1 MTIDT
6 ENRTRKSL
14 QKQREAKIERQIARE
29 YAGLGDQVGAHSYN
43 VTADYMEKEV
53 ADLTELTEVPQVS
66 SREVMPGRFDN
77 KGLSIR
83 NTLKS
88 PDSAAVD
95 ASIARTDLLLQDKA
109 DITALAV
116 DAANSI
122 DAENCL
128 EKMLAHQMAAAHNA
142 VMTMMDQAAG
152 ISSQMSNRDPIVCE
166 TSNIQATRL
175 FNSANRLMKTFQQ
188 GLLTIQKIRNG
199 GNQTVTVQHV
209 NVSDGGQAVIGN
221 VGDGDN
227 QPGANLKSGNTP

>member
-1 MTIDT
+1 MAKGSKV
-6 ENRTRKSL
+6 RKAL
-14 QKQREAKIERQIARE
+14 AKKREAQIERQIARE
-29 YAGLGDQVGAHSYN
+29 YAGLGDQAGAHSYN
-43 VTADYMEKEV
+43 VTADYMDKE
-53 ADLTELTEVPQVS
+53 AAALTELTEVPQVS
-66 SREVMPGRFDN
+66 AGEVLPDRCDN
-77 KGLSIR
+77 NGLSIR

-122 DAENCL
+122 DAENSL

-152 ISSQMSNRDPIVCE
+152 ISRQMSGHDQRVCE
-166 TSNIQATRL
+166 ASNIQATRL

-209 NVSDGGQAVIGN
+209 SVSDGGQAVIGN
-221 VGDGDN
+221 VGGGDN